1 MSHLEPRNLFAID
14 APACEVPKEFLSP
27 AEFATRSGLS
37 ESTVRRRVRD
47 GTLPHRQ
54 PGLDARASQT
64 SVDGVRDGTL
74 PHRQPG
80 GKRSRIVIPH
90 DALVGP
96 HRATGAT
103 RPTADQIN
111 SHGQQK
117 PRSLSGPKPLWQREH
132 C

>member
-1 MSHLEPRNLFAID
+1 MSRLEPRNLFEID
-14 APACEVPKEFLSP
+14 ASEVPKEFLSP

-54 PGLDARASQT
+54 PG
-64 SVDGVRDGTL
+64 
-74 PHRQPG
+74 

-96 HRATGAT
+96 HQPTGAT